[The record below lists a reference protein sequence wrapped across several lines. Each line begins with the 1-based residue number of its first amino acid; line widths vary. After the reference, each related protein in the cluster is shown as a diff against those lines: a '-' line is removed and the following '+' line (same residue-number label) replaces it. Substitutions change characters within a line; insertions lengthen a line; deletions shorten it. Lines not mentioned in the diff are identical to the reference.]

1 MNTVSNLIQSTT
13 GVSLA
18 DVSLE
23 SEQEQKGLE
32 FQKSTVAHGRKA
44 AVATVPPEIIQLI
57 VNYLDRRELMKVL
70 TLNWTWAQI
79 TAPKLWQEVNFTAN
93 PNRIVFLITKSV
105 APPNSHDQ
113 VLAGITPK
121 NTSTA
126 HQFASSALPPSSPSG
141 APSSFSENHP
151 VPKRRNSYPWPTLLP
166 YHSMVRSLNVSL
178 SNSNVIQDLLDVIP
192 CCTELRSFSILSTL
206 PTEEFLFSGT
216 AASAYNDA
224 LDPLGNSRGSYS
236 SSSVPQSHRQSLT
249 LGPYNR
255 TTASIAL
262 QEGDDETISVSTAS
276 RCGTLLR
283 LLASSCPKLEK
294 IWFSGFHPISV
305 LGKPT
310 DLRSKP
316 TGLEGNLFVGR
327 GQDLDCIS
335 ESGDNGQASFMDIRP
350 PVVVDSATTRPSK
363 GVGNVELPP
372 IPPVQGIRRV
382 GTPCSVTHSNA
393 PPVPPVPVTSAQV
406 QSKIHSLQFVN
417 CSVPP
422 QYLLTMIQHC
432 LPNLRTL
439 HLTQCW
445 QGNPLE
451 ENFLE
456 SLAKICPGLRE
467 ITLHSAQSHR
477 GLVSSAQLLKMLQT
491 LEGRDGKRTS
501 KEPREESAV
510 SLADFPL
517 GTFTGSKYKNSA
529 PSISSTRATV
539 GTPSISMSSSSSSTS
554 FVSAA
559 LSSATSSVSDLNLGS
574 SSMDTYHQDHLQQET
589 TSHDNIPRNASALE
603 SISVW
608 FTHSIL
614 DQAIVSELANRKR
627 HPKLKRVDFGSEE
640 SYFSGEDCIRVL
652 REQRPELTSCT
663 WVVYDDTCEDRDD

>member
-1 MNTVSNLIQSTT
+1 
-13 GVSLA
+13 
-18 DVSLE
+18 
-23 SEQEQKGLE
+23 
-32 FQKSTVAHGRKA
+32 
-44 AVATVPPEIIQLI
+44 
-57 VNYLDRRELMKVL
+57 MKVL

-79 TAPKLWQEVNFTAN
+79 TAPKLWQEVSFTAN

-113 VLAGITPK
+113 VLAGITPT
-121 NTSTA
+121 NASTA
-126 HQFASSALPPSSPSG
+126 HRFANPAIPSSSSSSSAV
-141 APSSFSENHP
+141 PSSFSESPP

-206 PTEEFLFSGT
+206 PIEEFLFSRAG
-216 AASAYNDA
+216 ASAYNDA

-236 SSSVPQSHRQSLT
+236 SSPVLQSYRQSLT
-249 LGPYNR
+249 LGPYNHA
-255 TTASIAL
+255 TVATAAL
-262 QEGDDETISVSTAS
+262 QEGGEETISVSTAS
-276 RCGTLLR
+276 RCGILLR

-294 IWFSGFHPISV
+294 LWFSGFHPISV

-310 DLRSKP
+310 DLRSRP
-316 TGLEGNLFVGR
+316 AGLDGNLFVGR

-335 ESGDNGQASFMDIRP
+335 ESGRNGQASSMDIRP

-363 GVGNVELPP
+363 GVGNAELPP
-372 IPPVQGIRRV
+372 IPPVQGMRRV
-382 GTPCSVTHSNA
+382 GTPCSVAHSNA
-393 PPVPPVPVTSAQV
+393 PPVPPVPVASAQV

-491 LEGRDGKRTS
+491 LEGRDEKRTS
-501 KEPREESAV
+501 KESREGSAV

-517 GTFTGSKYKNSA
+517 GTFTSSKYKNSA

-574 SSMDTYHQDHLQQET
+574 SNMDTYHQDHLQQET